1 MKIVDFSKSN
11 TVVNKF
17 IAELRDVNIQSDRL
31 RFRRNLERI
40 GEVMAYEISKDLE
53 YHVEDVTSPLG
64 IAEVSV
70 PSETIVAA
78 TILRAGLPVQEGVLN
93 IFDGA
98 ENAFVSAYRRYD
110 QETDFN
116 FNISVEYISA
126 PSLDDKVL
134 IICDA
139 MLATG
144 SSMQLAYEAL
154 LAKGMPKRLYICA
167 VIASREALEYLQ
179 ENLPE
184 DSVIY
189 VAAVDEMLDQ
199 HKFIVPG
206 LGDAGDLAFGQK
218 R

>member
-116 FNISVEYISA
+116 FNISVEYISS
-126 PSLDDKVL
+126 PSLDGKVL

-154 LAKGMPKRLYICA
+154 LAKGMPKRLCLCA